1 MRRRS
6 RAGGEP
12 VKTRRHK
19 AATLKRRN
27 ATKSARGRG
36 SAAAGQE
43 TKVALLTEEL
53 REAREQQT
61 ATAELLRI
69 ISSSPTDA
77 QPVFD
82 TIVRNFVS
90 LCGSIFGTIFTFD
103 GQLVHFAGG
112 YGFSSEQ
119 LNAFRTKYPVH
130 VNDRSVI
137 SARAILARAPVHI
150 HDIRSD
156 PYYDREHAAAG
167 GNGEECL
174 GCQCFAKAFP

>member
-1 MRRRS
+1 MVER
-6 RAGGEP
+6 
-12 VKTRRHK
+12 
-19 AATLKRRN
+19 
-27 ATKSARGRG
+27 
-36 SAAAGQE
+36 
-43 TKVALLTEEL
+43 LTEEL

-82 TIVRNFVS
+82 TIVRSFVS